1 MRKPNESR
9 KDEPERRRSIIVPT
23 LEEIHIELP
32 QIVNEIA
39 GIPIEDIQPDKT
51 FVNDLDIDS
60 LSMVEI
66 MVAAEE
72 KFGVRIPDD
81 ELKRLLTIND
91 VVAYIQQQHQLAQ
104 A

>member
-1 MRKPNESR
+1 MN
-9 KDEPERRRSIIVPT
+9 PERQRSIIVAT
-23 LEEIHIELP
+23 LEEIHAELP

-39 GIPIEDIQPDKT
+39 GIPVEEIQPDKT
-51 FVNDLDIDS
+51 FVHDLDIDS

-72 KFGVRIPDD
+72 KFGVRIPDE

-91 VVAYIQQQHQLAQ
+91 VVAYIQQQQEHQLAQ